1 MADRSTLRKPVAFGT
16 LAIAALIALGNWCYW
31 KPHFWQLAVFPG
43 ISFLILQWLAFRRRT
58 SPRVFLWADYVY
70 YALIGGAIVLG
81 SQFLRNADL
90 VSYLD
95 GQLEAV
101 TLTRQIANLDGEISL
116 LKQSQATAPK
126 PPDEEIERC
135 LAENMRLSARRPLK
149 ESSVR
154 EIDLCQG
161 LFYSSQQAAMV
172 PIKITNAE
180 NDRAVAVARLKVLGS
195 IAAPSTIA
203 RSIALDDLINQ
214 FIWYPMFV
222 LIGISIKLGK
232 TTAGLFAI
240 RPA

>member
-1 MADRSTLRKPVAFGT
+1 
-16 LAIAALIALGNWCYW
+16 
-31 KPHFWQLAVFPG
+31 
-43 ISFLILQWLAFRRRT
+43 
-58 SPRVFLWADYVY
+58 
-70 YALIGGAIVLG
+70 
-81 SQFLRNADL
+81 
-90 VSYLD
+90 
-95 GQLEAV
+95 
-101 TLTRQIANLDGEISL
+101 
-116 LKQSQATAPK
+116 
-126 PPDEEIERC
+126 
-135 LAENMRLSARRPLK
+135 MRLSARRPLK

-154 EIDLCQG
+154 DRLVPG